1 MMHRKRHWVFSIER
15 LTPAQVLGLGYF
27 SVIVVGTLLLKL
39 PIATRP
45 GVELSVLDA
54 AFTAT
59 SATCVTGLS
68 VLNTATGFSRFGQ
81 TIIMILVQIGGL
93 GIMTM
98 STLFALLLGKRIGI
112 RQRQLI
118 QEDLNNIS
126 VSGVVRMARLI
137 IEIAL
142 IFEGIGAVI
151 LFLHWVGDMPAGR
164 AFFFAVFHAIS
175 AFNNAG
181 FDLFG
186 TSLEGFV
193 GDVVVN
199 LVISFLIIAGG
210 LGFFVLREAT
220 VKRRFRMLSLHSK
233 IVLVSTLVLIAG
245 AFIFVLVAEYH
256 NPMTLGPLDPGAK
269 VTAAFFQ
276 AVTPRTAGF
285 NTVPVGQMRP
295 VTLFFILLLMFIG
308 ASPGSTGGGIKTT
321 TFACIMVAVGNSI
334 KGQNDNV
341 LFYRRIS
348 ERTVRR
354 SLSIMVL
361 ALALIVTV
369 TMVLLAIED
378 LPILPVLFEVVSAF
392 GTVGLSTGITPVLSG
407 LGKLLIMMVMFAG
420 RIGPVTL
427 ALALGRRLVAPEGDG
442 VRYPEGPVV
451 VG

>member
-151 LFLHWVGDMPAGR
+151 LFLHWVGTCQQVVPFSSRCSTQYLPLTMQGLIFSEQALK
-164 AFFFAVFHAIS
+164 
-175 AFNNAG
+175 
-181 FDLFG
+181 DLW
-186 TSLEGFV
+186 
-193 GDVVVN
+193 
-199 LVISFLIIAGG
+199 
-210 LGFFVLREAT
+210 
-220 VKRRFRMLSLHSK
+220 
-233 IVLVSTLVLIAG
+233 
-245 AFIFVLVAEYH
+245 
-256 NPMTLGPLDPGAK
+256 
-269 VTAAFFQ
+269 
-276 AVTPRTAGF
+276 
-285 NTVPVGQMRP
+285 
-295 VTLFFILLLMFIG
+295 VTL
-308 ASPGSTGGGIKTT
+308 
-321 TFACIMVAVGNSI
+321 
-334 KGQNDNV
+334 
-341 LFYRRIS
+341 
-348 ERTVRR
+348 
-354 SLSIMVL
+354 LSI
-361 ALALIVTV
+361 
-369 TMVLLAIED
+369 
-378 LPILPVLFEVVSAF
+378 S
-392 GTVGLSTGITPVLSG
+392 
-407 LGKLLIMMVMFAG
+407 
-420 RIGPVTL
+420 
-427 ALALGRRLVAPEGDG
+427 
-442 VRYPEGPVV
+442 
-451 VG
+451 

>member
-1 MMHRKRHWVFSIER
+1 MHRKRHWVFSIER
-15 LTPAQVLGLGYF
+15 LTPAQVLGLGYL

-151 LFLHWVGDMPAGR
+151 LFLHWVGDMPTGR

-210 LGFFVLREAT
+210 LGFL
-220 VKRRFRMLSLHSK
+220 
-233 IVLVSTLVLIAG
+233 
-245 AFIFVLVAEYH
+245 
-256 NPMTLGPLDPGAK
+256 
-269 VTAAFFQ
+269 
-276 AVTPRTAGF
+276 
-285 NTVPVGQMRP
+285 
-295 VTLFFILLLMFIG
+295 
-308 ASPGSTGGGIKTT
+308 
-321 TFACIMVAVGNSI
+321 C
-334 KGQNDNV
+334 
-341 LFYRRIS
+341 
-348 ERTVRR
+348 
-354 SLSIMVL
+354 
-361 ALALIVTV
+361 
-369 TMVLLAIED
+369 
-378 LPILPVLFEVVSAF
+378 
-392 GTVGLSTGITPVLSG
+392 
-407 LGKLLIMMVMFAG
+407 
-420 RIGPVTL
+420 
-427 ALALGRRLVAPEGDG
+427 
-442 VRYPEGPVV
+442 
-451 VG
+451 